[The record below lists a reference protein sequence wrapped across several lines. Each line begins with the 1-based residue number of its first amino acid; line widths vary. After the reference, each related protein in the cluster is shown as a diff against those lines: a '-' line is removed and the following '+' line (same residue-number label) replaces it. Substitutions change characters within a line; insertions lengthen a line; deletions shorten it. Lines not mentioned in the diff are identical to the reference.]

1 MKLEILDS
9 YQGIRLLCLSG
20 WMEKVSLARM
30 WVLFASMAL
39 LLAWTGT
46 AMAQTQDQRIG
57 QTPDS
62 AQGGGSQPVGQPS
75 QAGSVIRG
83 SSGGSFSRIVPI
95 VTFSERYDSNVF
107 FSPDK
112 VSDFVT
118 NISPGGRVE
127 YRNDLVDGSLLGTGV
142 LETYVRNPELNY
154 IGASAVLA
162 ATLDK
167 LVGKMVRGLG
177 LSISDSVLYSPQ
189 PQAFVTPTAPQT
201 SFLRGIQTVRN
212 NYLTNTGN
220 LLGVYAMTPMV
231 QLNASYTHSIMK
243 FFNQTFPSET
253 GALGAALFDTTVQ
266 MVSAGPEYHFSAT
279 DSLGASAVYTTM
291 AFEPN
296 TGLGPGFGMATQ
308 GVMMTWK
315 SAFTREWSVEISP
328 GVSYVSSLPGTP
340 IWTMS
345 GTLRWSDART
355 TASVMYTRGIYPSYY
370 LSAGALV
377 SSVVNAGLS
386 YNLSGQWSVSG
397 TANYGYNESIGMRQ
411 DLKFESYDATVA
423 VNYTFYRGMTASL
436 SIMQGNYIYGLVG
449 SEVKFDRQAAI
460 LYLTAEWN

>member
-46 AMAQTQDQRIG
+46 AMAQTQGQGIG

-62 AQGGGSQPVGQPS
+62 AQGGGSQPVGQAS

-83 SSGGSFSRIVPI
+83 SSGGSFSRMVPI

-107 FSPDK
+107 FSPNK

-127 YRNDLVDGSLLGTGV
+127 YRDDLVDGSLLGTGV
-142 LETYVRNPELNY
+142 LETYARHPELNY
-154 IGASAVLA
+154 IGGNAVLTG
-162 ATLDK
+162 TLNN

-177 LSISDSVLYSPQ
+177 LSISDSVMYSPQ
-189 PQAFVTPTAPQT
+189 PQAFVTPTAPAS

-212 NYLTNTGN
+212 NYLTNTAN
-220 LLGVYAMTPMV
+220 LLGTYAMTPMT
-231 QLNASYTHSIMK
+231 QFNASYTHSIMK
-243 FFNQTFPSET
+243 FFNQTFPSAT

-279 DSLGASAVYTTM
+279 DSLGVSVVYTTM

-296 TGLGPGFGMATQ
+296 TGVGAGFGMTTQ
-308 GVMMTWK
+308 GGMMTWK
-315 SAFTREWSVEISP
+315 SALTREWSVEISP
-328 GVSYVSSLPGTP
+328 GLSYVSSLPGTA

-345 GTLRWSDART
+345 GALRWSDAKT
-355 TASVMYTRGIYPSYY
+355 TASIMYSRGIYPSYY
-370 LSAGALV
+370 ISGGALV
-377 SSVVNAGLS
+377 SSVVNASLS
-386 YNLSGQWSVSG
+386 YNLSSQWSVSG
-397 TANYGYNESIGMRQ
+397 MANYGYNESVGMPQ
-411 DLKFESYDATVA
+411 ALKFESYDATVA
-423 VNYTFYRGMTASL
+423 ANYMFYRGMTASL
-436 SIMQGNYIYGLVG
+436 SVMQGNYVYGLVG